1 MSRLLDRRVPADRRV
16 ELAVALLLLAAGV
29 LAVGFAVIQL
39 ADPDTQLL
47 GLTLGLGAL
56 AAATALGI
64 AGRLMVPQETRIE
77 PRPEPVPAAPGED
90 VADLAAAGSEG
101 ISRGRLLA
109 AAGGVAGA
117 SVVAAALAPLG
128 SLAPA
133 DAGIGSSPWRAGT
146 RLVGE
151 GGEPIAAADVELGT
165 FTTAFPE
172 GADPRELGSPV
183 VLVRLAPGD
192 IHDRPEWAADGLV
205 AYSKICTHAGCA
217 VAMLRYG
224 RFGAHVPRPALVCP
238 CHYSTFDPAD
248 AGRVLFG
255 PAGRALPQLPLR
267 LTSDGG
273 LEAAGSMSGPIGPSW
288 WSVRRS

>member
-1 MSRLLDRRVPADRRV
+1 VSRLLDRRVPADRRV
-16 ELAVALLLLAAGV
+16 ELAVALLLFAACALAA
-29 LAVGFAVIQL
+29 AFAVIQL
-39 ADPDTQLL
+39 TDPDTQLL
-47 GLTLGLGAL
+47 GLTLGLAAL
-56 AAATALGI
+56 AAATALGV
-64 AGRLMVPQETRIE
+64 AGRRMVPQETRIE
-77 PRPEPVPAAPGED
+77 PRPEPAPAAPGED

-128 SLAPA
+128 SLAPS
-133 DAGIGSSPWRAGT
+133 DAGIGSSPWRAGA
-146 RLVGE
+146 RLVDE
-151 GGEPIAAADVELGT
+151 SGEPIAAADVELGT

-172 GADPRELGSPV
+172 DADPRELGSPV
-183 VLVRLAPGD
+183 VLVRLPPGD
-192 IHDRPEWAADGLV
+192 IQDRPEWAADGLV

-224 RFGAHVPRPALVCP
+224 RFNAHVPRPALVCP

-248 AGRVLFG
+248 GGRVLFG